1 MNVFARRILI
11 LLIICITLSAYR
23 VSAQAQYMQAVLSE
37 FKRADS
43 IYFSPN
49 VGNEDLGKALK
60 MYRHVLVTGK
70 TNKLQYVSAESLLR
84 IGMIMAIRK
93 DYDEALRSFRE
104 AVSYCSRDD
113 TTAYLLP
120 SLLNNIANV
129 YYILGDYETCMKYY
143 DSTVAADEALP
154 ENRRKKTV
162 YNNIGNLLNVM
173 NQPDRALYY
182 LAKGEVLARRGN
194 DPELL
199 SSTLLNKGL
208 ALYDKGDT
216 SGGRKALNEALTI
229 AENIPYLK
237 RKVLSNMG
245 HYSWRHNQL
254 DLAKKQLHE
263 ALAIHPEPNVP
274 VHTATVKQ
282 ELGYIYLLTKEYGK
296 AGEYFQQALQEA
308 TEARDLRVV
317 ASIHGDM
324 AKLYAATGDYVLAYQ
339 HKEVYQKLSDSLN
352 NKEKV
357 EAINLMEIRYR
368 TAQKDKEIAEGRLTL
383 KSQEQKLAQK
393 NLFIVITGS
402 GAILLAILL
411 IMLFRHLRNR
421 QKLHRN
427 KIQILEQQHQISEMK
442 SLMRGE
448 EKERTRIA
456 RQLHDDI
463 MIQFSVVKMQLST
476 VIGKAD
482 SKTETELREILAS
495 LDSATANLR
504 STAHNLMPDM
514 LLQEGLIAALDYFCD
529 NCRTATGIEI
539 ELLTFGDTPGMDTQ
553 FELSVFR
560 IIQELV
566 QNVIKHAQ
574 ATKIIIQ
581 LSSRN
586 EVLHITIEDNGI
598 GMNSKVMADKK
609 GLGLKS
615 IHARVLAFN
624 GKMDI
629 ESREGEGVTV
639 NLEFDIRNNLLAN
652 TQIFQHQR
660 TNVS

>member
-1 MNVFARRILI
+1 MEVFAHRILI
-11 LLIICITLSAYR
+11 LLIICTALSTQ
-23 VSAQAQYMQAVLSE
+23 VSYAQPRHMQELLTE
-37 FKRADS
+37 FRRADS
-43 IYFSPN
+43 IYFSPE
-49 VGNEDLGKALK
+49 VGDEELDRVLK
-60 MYRHVLVTGK
+60 TYRHILATGK
-70 TNKLQYVSAESLLR
+70 TNDLHYVSAQSLLR

-93 DYDEALRSFRE
+93 DYDEALRAFRE
-104 AVSYCSRDD
+104 GIGYCDRDD
-113 TTAYLLP
+113 TSAYLLP

-162 YNNIGNLLNVM
+162 YNNIGNLLTVM
-173 NQPDRALYY
+173 KEPDRALYY
-182 LAKGEVLARRGN
+182 LAKGEVLARKGN
-194 DPELL
+194 DSELL

-208 ALYDKGDT
+208 AFYAKGDT
-216 SGGRKALNEALTI
+216 AGGRKALHEALTI

-237 RKVLSNMG
+237 RKILTNMG
-245 HYSWRHNQL
+245 HYSWRYNKL
-254 DLAKKQLHE
+254 DLAKRQLHQ
-263 ALAIHPEPNVP
+263 ALAIDPESNIPE
-274 VHTATVKQ
+274 HSATVKQ
-282 ELGYIYLLTKEYGK
+282 ELGYIYLLTKEYGR
-296 AGEYFQQALQEA
+296 ARQFFQEALHEA
-308 TEARDLRVV
+308 TEAHDLRVV
-317 ASIHGDM
+317 ADIHGYM
-324 AKLYAATGDYVLAYQ
+324 GKLYAATGEYALAYQ
-339 HKEVYQKLSDSLN
+339 HNEVYQQLSDSLD
-352 NKEKV
+352 NKEKA
-357 EAINLMEIRYR
+357 EAVNLMEIRYR
-368 TAQKDKEIAEGRLTL
+368 TAQKDKEIAESRLTL

-393 NLFIVITGS
+393 NLLIVVATS
-402 GAILLAILL
+402 GAIILAILL

-421 QKLHRN
+421 QKLHGS

-476 VIGKAD
+476 VIGNAD
-482 SKTETELREILAS
+482 PKTETELREILAS

-539 ELLTFGDTPGMDTQ
+539 ELLTFGDTPAMDTQ

-566 QNVIKHAQ
+566 QNVIKHAA

-598 GMNSKVMADKK
+598 GMSSKVMADKK

-624 GKMDI
+624 GTMDI

-652 TQIFQHQR
+652 TQIFHHQR